1 MDIDKIAAALAKAQP
16 KFGVLVKNKQAVI
29 NSAKASYKYKYAD
42 LADVFISVREAL
54 AENEIAIVQT
64 TSVREQ
70 GGYIL
75 TTRLLHSSGQSLNSD
90 LVIDRWPDPKQFG
103 IEMSYLR
110 RYSLCALVGIASD
123 DDTDS
128 DGIDPS
134 KKGAATKKT
143 EGQAETP
150 PPSERVGL
158 SEELLNAAIE
168 DIQEADTAETL
179 RQRYTKGYKLAMEA
193 GDAAAQARLLGEY
206 RAHKLYVAPAPKTTE
221 SVT

>member
-16 KFGVLVKNKQAVI
+16 KFKPLIKNKTAVI
-29 NSAKASYKYKYAD
+29 NSAKASYKYTYAD

-54 AENEIAIVQT
+54 AENEIAIVQS

-75 TTRLLHSSGQSLNSD
+75 TTRLIHSSGQSLNSD
-90 LVIDRWPDPKQFG
+90 LVMDRWPDPKQFG

-110 RYSLCALVGIASD
+110 RYSVCALLGIASD

-128 DGIDPS
+128 DGLDPT
-134 KKGAATKKT
+134 KKPGATKKP
-143 EGQAETP
+143 EAP
-150 PPSERVGL
+150 PPSQRVGL
-158 SEELLNAAIE
+158 SDEQLAAALE

-179 RQRYTKGYKLAMEA
+179 RERYSKAYKLSVEA
-193 GDAAAQARLLGEY
+193 GDDAAKERILAQY
-206 RAHKLYVAPAPKTTE
+206 RTHSLYVKPQPKAE
-221 SVT
+221 AVS

>member
-16 KFGVLVKNKQAVI
+16 KFKPLIKSKTAVI
-29 NSAKASYKYKYAD
+29 NSAKASYKYMYAD

-75 TTRLLHSSGQSLNSD
+75 TTRLIHSSGQSLSSD
-90 LVIDRWPDPKQFG
+90 LVMDRWPDPKQFG

-110 RYSLCALVGIASD
+110 RYSVCALLGIASD
-123 DDTDS
+123 DDTDA
-128 DGIDPS
+128 DGLDHS
-134 KKGAATKKT
+134 KGKATKKD
-143 EGQAETP
+143 GGNHVP

-158 SEELLNAAIE
+158 DPEVMRAAVE
-168 DIQEADTAETL
+168 DIEESETAEDL
-179 RQRYTKGYKLAMEA
+179 RARYSKAYKLALEA
-193 GDAAAQARLLGEY
+193 ADTVAQSTLLAKY
-206 RAHKLYVAPAPKTTE
+206 RGHALYVKPVPRSE

>member
-16 KFGVLVKNKQAVI
+16 KFKTLSKEKTAVI

-42 LADVFISVREAL
+42 LADVFISIREAL

-75 TTRLLHSSGQSLNSD
+75 TTRLIHSSGQSLGSD
-90 LVIDRWPDPKQFG
+90 LLMDRWPDPKQFG
-103 IEMSYLR
+103 IELSYLR

-123 DDTDS
+123 DDTDA
-128 DGIDPS
+128 DGLDPS

-143 EGQAETP
+143 DGHTDVK
-150 PPSERVGL
+150 PPSERTGL
-158 SEELLNAAIE
+158 AEELLAAAVE

-179 RQRYTKGYKLAMEA
+179 RTRYTKGYKLAMEA
-193 GDAAAQARLLGEY
+193 GDAAAQAKLLGEY
-206 RAHKLYVAPAPKTTE
+206 RAHKLYVAPAPRTTE